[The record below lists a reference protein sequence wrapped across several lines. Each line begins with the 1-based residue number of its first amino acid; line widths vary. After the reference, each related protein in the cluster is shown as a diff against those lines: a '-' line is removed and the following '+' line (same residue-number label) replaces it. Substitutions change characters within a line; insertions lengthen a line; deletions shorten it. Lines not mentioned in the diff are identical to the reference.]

1 MYKCRPHTHSLSR
14 SLCLRDIITSVDW
27 NSEVM
32 AHKSSWSMVT
42 ETKLQDTLV
51 PLSSQRTTGD
61 AFLQRCKGD
70 FCCSCVIVSFIWI
83 RWKQCCY
90 LSSFMITLTGNQTV
104 YQTTLS
110 VIPLN
115 EYNVIVRLLKHEQIS
130 LKKLFFDQTFIV
142 KLGKQNMTV
151 ITRE

>member
-1 MYKCRPHTHSLSR
+1 
-14 SLCLRDIITSVDW
+14 
-27 NSEVM
+27 
-32 AHKSSWSMVT
+32 
-42 ETKLQDTLV
+42 
-51 PLSSQRTTGD
+51 
-61 AFLQRCKGD
+61 
-70 FCCSCVIVSFIWI
+70 
-83 RWKQCCY
+83 
-90 LSSFMITLTGNQTV
+90 MITLTGNQTV

-142 KLGKQNMTV
+142 KLGKQSMTV

>member
-1 MYKCRPHTHSLSR
+1 
-14 SLCLRDIITSVDW
+14 
-27 NSEVM
+27 
-32 AHKSSWSMVT
+32 
-42 ETKLQDTLV
+42 
-51 PLSSQRTTGD
+51 
-61 AFLQRCKGD
+61 
-70 FCCSCVIVSFIWI
+70 
-83 RWKQCCY
+83 
-90 LSSFMITLTGNQTV
+90 MITLTGNQTV

>member
-1 MYKCRPHTHSLSR
+1 
-14 SLCLRDIITSVDW
+14 
-27 NSEVM
+27 
-32 AHKSSWSMVT
+32 
-42 ETKLQDTLV
+42 
-51 PLSSQRTTGD
+51 
-61 AFLQRCKGD
+61 
-70 FCCSCVIVSFIWI
+70 
-83 RWKQCCY
+83 
-90 LSSFMITLTGNQTV
+90 MITLTGNQTV

-115 EYNVIVRLLKHEQIS
+115 QYNVIVRLLKHEQIS